1 MRERHVSYFL
11 KYNMAKITNHSW
23 IKHGQVRSDDL
34 WEFLSSQ
41 RTLFLMMLGVN
52 PEIQAPWKQVS
63 PTNHFFSSVFLLC
76 KLYLWIFCEL
86 ILLKKPPH
94 LLQRVSALTTS
105 KQNALKV
112 HPLQAFTLSGIHQ
125 RVSKPT
131 ENSFSPSEL
140 PMLRSPA
147 SLCTALALPRGNTT
161 RRAELSPHQV
171 NRLIFIKD
179 AVARPLLAQEL

>member
-1 MRERHVSYFL
+1 MTCGNFFLLRGLSFSWCLELIQRYRHHES
-11 KYNMAKITNHSW
+11 KS
-23 IKHGQVRSDDL
+23 VRL
-34 WEFLSSQ
+34 
-41 RTLFLMMLGVN
+41 
-52 PEIQAPWKQVS
+52 II
-63 PTNHFFSSVFLLC
+63 FFSSVFLLC

-147 SLCTALALPRGNTT
+147 SLCTASALPRGNTT